1 MIGVISPSLTAVG
14 YASMIDGIERAAQER
29 DYGLLWIHA
38 SDTADGS
45 AEQIRQVAG
54 RVDGIIMAS
63 ARRNGNALAALDATA
78 IPFMLLNRLVGHG
91 HPSVIGNDQEGARIA
106 VAHFVRLG
114 HSRIALVSGTDV
126 IDTVSRRRSGYQQA
140 LDEAGLSLESSDLVV
155 ESDLTEAAGAGAVRD
170 LLGRNARPSAIL
182 FSTITVALGG
192 LQAMRELR
200 VAVPQ
205 DVSVVSFDD
214 SPIIDHLAVP
224 LTAVRMPHAEMGS
237 QATRSLI
244 AHLEEGVP
252 LASEVVQTAPI
263 LVVRQSTTVR
273 SS

>member
-1 MIGVISPSLTAVG
+1 
-14 YASMIDGIERAAQER
+14 
-29 DYGLLWIHA
+29 
-38 SDTADGS
+38 
-45 AEQIRQVAG
+45 
-54 RVDGIIMAS
+54 
-63 ARRNGNALAALDATA
+63 
-78 IPFMLLNRLVGHG
+78 
-91 HPSVIGNDQEGARIA
+91 
-106 VAHFVRLG
+106 
-114 HSRIALVSGTDV
+114 
-126 IDTVSRRRSGYQQA
+126 
-140 LDEAGLSLESSDLVV
+140 
-155 ESDLTEAAGAGAVRD
+155 
-170 LLGRNARPSAIL
+170 
-182 FSTITVALGG
+182 
-192 LQAMRELR
+192 MRELR

-244 AHLEEGVP
+244 AHHEEGVP